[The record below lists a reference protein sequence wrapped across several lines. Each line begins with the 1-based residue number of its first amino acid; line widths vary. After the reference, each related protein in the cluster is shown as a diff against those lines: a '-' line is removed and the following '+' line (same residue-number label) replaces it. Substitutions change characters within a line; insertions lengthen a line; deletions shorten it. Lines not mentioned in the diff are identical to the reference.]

1 MRQELEDGIS
11 KELTA
16 LKPVSLGYELSPDL
30 PIGFMDSGM
39 GGLSVL
45 REARKVMPEEDFIY
59 FGDSANA
66 PYGTKPEEEI
76 RRCTF
81 QVVDYLLNRKIKGLA
96 IACNTATSAAVA
108 RLRLLY
114 PELPLVGIEP
124 ALKPAAERFPGKEIL
139 VMATPM
145 TIEQEKFHTLLSR
158 YENQAKIVPVPCAG
172 LMEFVEQGSIY
183 GDELDGYFE
192 EHLGKY
198 MHDDVKAIVLGCTH
212 YPFLKKQLRAY
223 LGERDVQ
230 LLDGSLG
237 TSRELRRRLEEKHLL
252 KTKSGE
258 GSLELLNSAGEEKT
272 TLAKKLLALPNVE

>member
-81 QVVDYLLNRKIKGLA
+81 QVVDYLLNRKI
-96 IACNTATSAAVA
+96 
-108 RLRLLY
+108 
-114 PELPLVGIEP
+114 
-124 ALKPAAERFPGKEIL
+124 
-139 VMATPM
+139 
-145 TIEQEKFHTLLSR
+145 
-158 YENQAKIVPVPCAG
+158 
-172 LMEFVEQGSIY
+172 
-183 GDELDGYFE
+183 
-192 EHLGKY
+192 
-198 MHDDVKAIVLGCTH
+198 
-212 YPFLKKQLRAY
+212 
-223 LGERDVQ
+223 
-230 LLDGSLG
+230 
-237 TSRELRRRLEEKHLL
+237 
-252 KTKSGE
+252 
-258 GSLELLNSAGEEKT
+258 
-272 TLAKKLLALPNVE
+272 